1 MRKLHMRGWGLIN
14 QRTES
19 SCEAITK
26 RTLTLNDLQTLLAHF
41 VSAVSSTPIGRNTLA
56 LALLIYC
63 STLSDPLFAQT
74 FQRTGTISGI
84 WDAVAASADGRILL
98 AVNGGYNGAGG
109 LIYFSSN
116 AGVSWKP
123 ATAPV
128 RIWTSVATSADGV
141 NSVAVAYGDGVYVST
156 NSAATWMLTS
166 APLAGWN
173 ASAASAD
180 GKKLFAAMFGGQIY
194 SSTNSGAT
202 WAPTTAPIADWYAVG
217 ASTDGSK
224 VVAGVGGSVTV
235 PSSVGFIY
243 ISSDSGK
250 TWQKTSSP
258 INNWAYVACSADGTK
273 IVGVVYEG
281 RIFTSRDSG
290 LTWVTTSAPV
300 NAWVGAASSADG
312 TTLVGI
318 PNGNQVYISRDS
330 GTNWTSSSIL
340 NGALWA
346 AACSADGTRILVAD
360 DGVPPPGGGLYLS
373 QSNPRPV
380 LSLTRS
386 GTNLVASWTVPSM
399 PFTLQVNSDLTTT
412 NWTDLSVPA
421 PLNYSTL
428 RNEALLPFDSTNQL
442 FRLKH

>member
-1 MRKLHMRGWGLIN
+1 
-14 QRTES
+14 
-19 SCEAITK
+19 
-26 RTLTLNDLQTLLAHF
+26 
-41 VSAVSSTPIGRNTLA
+41 
-56 LALLIYC
+56 
-63 STLSDPLFAQT
+63 
-74 FQRTGTISGI
+74 
-84 WDAVAASADGRILL
+84 
-98 AVNGGYNGAGG
+98 
-109 LIYFSSN
+109 
-116 AGVSWKP
+116 
-123 ATAPV
+123 
-128 RIWTSVATSADGV
+128 
-141 NSVAVAYGDGVYVST
+141 
-156 NSAATWMLTS
+156 MLTS

-235 PSSVGFIY
+235 PSSVGSIY

-428 RNEALLPFDSTNQL
+428 RNEALLSRYTTNQF